1 LPLLSST
8 TDTVLYMYYGNPN
21 CGSQQ
26 SVAAVW
32 DASYKMVLHLKE
44 AAGVQYDSTINSNNG
59 VPQNGVFQGVPGK
72 IDGADTFDGSND
84 YVQVSHSGTL
94 TGYTT
99 AFTASF
105 WIRLEDTSRRQVI
118 LNKYDT
124 AGNQRGWFIEYNP
137 VDRPTRP
144 FGFYASQDGVNYR
157 EWYASFVPT
166 AGVWYYVTVVWEAN
180 VVPRFFINGAQVTT
194 VGSFTLSS
202 IYNNAGTP
210 LFIGRCPY
218 NNARYFKGSL
228 DEIRIS
234 NPARSASY
242 IQTSYNNQLN
252 PATFY
257 SLGAEEAFEEVYTL
271 TIVVDGQGSVSVAPE
286 KAYYKH
292 GDTVTLTA
300 TPDFGYQFT
309 GWSGDLTGTNSPA
322 NLTITKNMIVTA
334 HFSIKQY
341 TIIASVSGTGG
352 AIDPSGAV
360 TVTHGEDKTFTIT
373 PSYGFHV
380 LDVLVDGESQGA
392 VTTYTFY
399 AVSADHTIT
408 AIFAP
413 NEYTLT
419 VNVSPEGSG
428 TVTLNNTG
436 PYYYGDAVL
445 LTAEPNTGW
454 YFSQWTGNLTGS
466 QPSAVVIIDGDKEV
480 TAVFT
485 QELYVLNITIVGN
498 GNVTK
503 DPDKATYAY
512 GENVTLT
519 ATADLGWS
527 FSGWSGDAYGVDTQ
541 ITVTMDGNKSIIA
554 TFTENLY
561 ILNIIKVGEGTI
573 ILDPL
578 QDTYTY
584 GQIVNLTAIPSE
596 GWSFLGWSGDINET
610 ANPTQIIID
619 DNKTVTATFFLAN
632 RPPQID
638 SYTPTTDP
646 AILEG
651 DAQEFT
657 ISPSD
662 PDGDDLHIQW
672 YVNDAPVGTNST
684 EYTFTSDYASAGT
697 YNITVTVSDGLEQ
710 ATRTWTLTVTDVGP
724 VLDIPFDADANP
736 TPDNSGYGNNGT
748 VNGATWTTAGNGSY
762 YFDGNDYILI
772 NDADSLDGNGTW
784 DGMTAEL
791 WVYLTT
797 NQQGTRILAKRVS
810 TGTGTDKSYQIGFQS
825 AAPANRIY
833 AGVYLSTS
841 ATYYEAGY
849 STPLNLR
856 TWYHVAMVYN
866 SSTGLILYINGIAV
880 AANTTATGLIKAS
893 TQPLCIGSMT
903 SGTGYFTG
911 LLDNVRIFSKALP
924 QEQIIRHYDEA
935 VAVHVNT
942 PPIITSYTPE
952 TLEPQVNEGEELP
965 FTQTSIDPE
974 RDPTSYTWLLDGEA
988 KSNLQNWTY
997 LPDFDGAGYHN
1008 VTLIVS
1014 DGFLQATIQWNVTV
1028 INVNRPPAITG
1039 YYPEEDPIISES
1051 ASQEF
1056 NITCSDPDDD
1066 PLLIQWYV
1074 NDEAA
1079 ETNLISYMFPPSP
1092 AGTYHVAVMVSDGQ
1106 AEDWRNWTLTVIAGN
1121 VPPEIES
1128 VTISPKPAY
1137 NSDTLTATP
1146 NGWSDPNGDP
1156 EGYVWQWQKWD
1167 GAEWINITD
1176 ATSNT
1181 LEPLNF
1187 ANGDQ
1192 IRVLCTPYDGQ
1203 AYGETKYDTVTIENR
1218 APTITSYTPTESY
1231 PCINQSQQQVFNAS
1245 ANDPDGDPI
1254 SYTWYL
1260 DGASVSTTDSYTF
1273 DATLGTSGVHN

>member
-1 LPLLSST
+1 
-8 TDTVLYMYYGNPN
+8 
-21 CGSQQ
+21 
-26 SVAAVW
+26 
-32 DASYKMVLHLKE
+32 
-44 AAGVQYDSTINSNNG
+44 
-59 VPQNGVFQGVPGK
+59 
-72 IDGADTFDGSND
+72 
-84 YVQVSHSGTL
+84 
-94 TGYTT
+94 
-99 AFTASF
+99 
-105 WIRLEDTSRRQVI
+105 
-118 LNKYDT
+118 
-124 AGNQRGWFIEYNP
+124 
-137 VDRPTRP
+137 
-144 FGFYASQDGVNYR
+144 
-157 EWYASFVPT
+157 
-166 AGVWYYVTVVWEAN
+166 
-180 VVPRFFINGAQVTT
+180 
-194 VGSFTLSS
+194 
-202 IYNNAGTP
+202 
-210 LFIGRCPY
+210 
-218 NNARYFKGSL
+218 
-228 DEIRIS
+228 
-234 NPARSASY
+234 
-242 IQTSYNNQLN
+242 
-252 PATFY
+252 
-257 SLGAEEAFEEVYTL
+257 
-271 TIVVDGQGSVSVAPE
+271 
-286 KAYYKH
+286 
-292 GDTVTLTA
+292 
-300 TPDFGYQFT
+300 
-309 GWSGDLTGTNSPA
+309 
-322 NLTITKNMIVTA
+322 
-334 HFSIKQY
+334 
-341 TIIASVSGTGG
+341 
-352 AIDPSGAV
+352 
-360 TVTHGEDKTFTIT
+360 
-373 PSYGFHV
+373 
-380 LDVLVDGESQGA
+380 
-392 VTTYTFY
+392 
-399 AVSADHTIT
+399 
-408 AIFAP
+408 
-413 NEYTLT
+413 
-419 VNVSPEGSG
+419 
-428 TVTLNNTG
+428 
-436 PYYYGDAVL
+436 
-445 LTAEPNTGW
+445 
-454 YFSQWTGNLTGS
+454 
-466 QPSAVVIIDGDKEV
+466 
-480 TAVFT
+480 
-485 QELYVLNITIVGN
+485 
-498 GNVTK
+498 
-503 DPDKATYAY
+503 
-512 GENVTLT
+512 
-519 ATADLGWS
+519 
-527 FSGWSGDAYGVDTQ
+527 
-541 ITVTMDGNKSIIA
+541 
-554 TFTENLY
+554 
-561 ILNIIKVGEGTI
+561 

-619 DNKTVTATFFLAN
+619 GNKTVTATFFLAN

-724 VLDIPFDADANP
+724 VLDMPFDADANP

-903 SGTGYFTG
+903 SSTGNFTG
-911 LLDNVRIFSKALP
+911 ILDNVRIFSKALP

-942 PPIITSYTPE
+942 PPIITSHTPE

-1079 ETNLISYMFPPSP
+1079 ETNLTSYMFPPSP
-1092 AGTYHVAVMVSDGQ
+1092 VGTYHVAVMVSDGQ

-1245 ANDPDGDPI
+1245 ANDPDGDQI

-1273 DATLGTSGVHN
+1273 DATLDTSGVHNITIVVEDGYGAQAKQVWFLTVDANLVMPFDTNAIPVVDYAGYDNNGTVTGATWTSNGKINGAYTFDGNDFIRVEDSPNLGGDGTWSQITIEFWVYVTENQRGTRIISKRGSTTGTYSYQIGFQTLTTKPYNTIYFDIWNASNSYREIEYQSLSLNTWYYIACTYDGTTMRMYINGNLINSTSCKGNIYSSIGIPLYVGSMNSTHYFCRAIIDEIRIYPKALTADQISRSYNQTMNLVVGYSPATTQTPSANLTY